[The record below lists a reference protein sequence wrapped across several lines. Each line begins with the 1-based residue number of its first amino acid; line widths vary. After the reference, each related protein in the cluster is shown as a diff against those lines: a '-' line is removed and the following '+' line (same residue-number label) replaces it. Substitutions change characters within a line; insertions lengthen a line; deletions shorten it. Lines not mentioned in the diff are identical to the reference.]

1 MGTNV
6 GSGKNGSGPF
16 FVLHNIGEGDHCE
29 LKYVYRSERGARV
42 TPKIPTGR
50 SSMTDHECF
59 ELALTE
65 YRERTADADDFS
77 DLPSDVQQAI
87 LHRAVQ
93 LLEAW

>member
-1 MGTNV
+1 
-6 GSGKNGSGPF
+6 
-16 FVLHNIGEGDHCE
+16 
-29 LKYVYRSERGARV
+29 
-42 TPKIPTGR
+42 
-50 SSMTDHECF
+50 MTDHECF

-93 LLEAW
+93 LLEACERLAA